1 MNIAIIDI
9 YEDAYVNDRCFDL
22 STSAIGENLLLP
34 GIKLKEKLESMGHEY
49 HTADMYDIKDIDRII
64 FQDIPPYSWYTL
76 ENIKNLVWYIFKGK
90 YKNDFLLKAVKN
102 IPKENRILMIMEPP
116 VVVSKSYNTKYHSM
130 FGKIL
135 TWGDD
140 LADGERYRKF
150 CYPQFNPERNY
161 DIPFSQKKFMTMICG
176 KKRSSGKGELYSE
189 RRKVIDYFEKNQKA
203 FDLYGFG
210 WETENLKNYKGTLD
224 GKLDTL
230 AQYRYSICYENMC
243 GINGYITEKIFDCFF
258 ARCVPIYWGAEN
270 IADYIPSDTF
280 VDRRQFKTLDEMIE
294 FVENISEKEYG
305 IYIDNINKFLNSS
318 KFKDV
323 FSVEAYVDNMT
334 RVILE

>member
-9 YEDAYVNDRCFDL
+9 YGDVYANDRYFD
-22 STSAIGENLLLP
+22 SSACKIGENLLLP

-64 FQDIPPYSWYTL
+64 FQDVPLYSRLTL
-76 ENIKNLVWYIFKGK
+76 KSFMDFGVYILMRK

-102 IPKENRILMIMEPP
+102 MPKENRILMIMEPP
-116 VVVSKSYNTKYHSM
+116 VVASKSYNTKYHSM

-135 TWGDD
+135 TWRDD

-203 FDLYGFG
+203 FDLYGVG
-210 WETENLKNYKGTLD
+210 WETENLKNYKGALD

-243 GINGYITEKIFDCFF
+243 GISGYITEKIFDCFF